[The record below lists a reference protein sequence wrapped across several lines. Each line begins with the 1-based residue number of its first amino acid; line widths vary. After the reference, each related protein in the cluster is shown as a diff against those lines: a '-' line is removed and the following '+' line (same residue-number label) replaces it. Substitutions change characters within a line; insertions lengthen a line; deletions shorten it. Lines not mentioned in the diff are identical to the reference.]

1 MKLRSTAIVWLLPLL
16 LTGCLHKAHQQ
27 QVQTTAPPVDAV
39 PVQPPSEVK
48 NPPAIAPVPNPPTP
62 STPAPTTSQT
72 KPPIKHPRPV
82 KSTAK
87 PAAKTLSASS
97 APAPSVSVSAIGQL
111 TSDDSIE
118 LRKQTVDAI
127 AAIEQ
132 GLNRIDRIFDNQ
144 ELKTAAQLS
153 EYLKRAKAALNSG
166 DVDGAHTLTAK
177 ARLLLNELNR

>member
-1 MKLRSTAIVWLLPLL
+1 
-16 LTGCLHKAHQQ
+16 
-27 QVQTTAPPVDAV
+27 
-39 PVQPPSEVK
+39 
-48 NPPAIAPVPNPPTP
+48 
-62 STPAPTTSQT
+62 
-72 KPPIKHPRPV
+72 
-82 KSTAK
+82 
-87 PAAKTLSASS
+87 
-97 APAPSVSVSAIGQL
+97 VSVSAIGQL

-144 ELKTAAQLS
+144 ELKTAAQLR